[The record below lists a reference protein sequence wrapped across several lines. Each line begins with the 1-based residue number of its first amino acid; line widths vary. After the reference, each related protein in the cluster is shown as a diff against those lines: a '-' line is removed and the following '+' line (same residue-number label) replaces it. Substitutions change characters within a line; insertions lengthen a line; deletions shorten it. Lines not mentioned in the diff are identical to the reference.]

1 MKFLESEWRKIVL
14 YLALILV
21 LGALLAPWLFHFGRG
36 LVHQGPLSDGP
47 PPLPY
52 LHGALERSPFSRY
65 FNRAVMIVAFLGMIP
80 LIRSLRFRGWED
92 LQIRKNPCAIMDVF
106 AGSLLAG
113 GFLLFMGI
121 SFLYLG
127 FFIPEAEA
135 EWDIIPKLLGTAIA
149 VGILEELFFRG
160 GMLGVCLRKMSL
172 MAAVLLTSAVYAIV
186 HFLKPPRL
194 KLSED
199 EVVWSTG
206 FEMLGRIFEK
216 FSDWQTVTAE
226 FLTLLVLG
234 IVLAMA
240 RLRTKSLWLPIGLHA
255 GWVFSYQLYNKNTD
269 DGPTLAQ
276 WAPWVG
282 DDLKVGVIPLVVI
295 IITGALA
302 SLWIDLSRKPSA
314 KLVQDQSEP
323 EA

>member
-1 MKFLESEWRKIVL
+1 MKFLEPEWRKIVL
-14 YLALILV
+14 YLLLTLV
-21 LGALLAPWLFHFGRG
+21 LGSLLAPWLFHFGRG
-36 LVHQGPLSDGP
+36 LVHQGTLAEGP
-47 PPLPY
+47 APLPY

-92 LQIRKNPCAIMDVF
+92 LQIRRNPCAFMDII
-106 AGSLLAG
+106 AGSLLAA

-121 SFLYLG
+121 AFLYPGL
-127 FFIPEAEA
+127 FVPDPEAK
-135 EWDIIPKLLGTAIA
+135 WDIIPKLLGTAIA

-160 GMLGVCLRKMSL
+160 GMLGVCLRKMS
-172 MAAVLLTSAVYAIV
+172 MRAAVFLTSAVYAII

-199 EVVWSTG
+199 EVTWSTG
-206 FEMLGRIFEK
+206 FDTLGRVFER
-216 FSDWQTVTAE
+216 FTDWQTVTAE

-255 GWVFSYQLYNKNTD
+255 GWVFGYQLYNKVTD
-269 DGPTLAQ
+269 KGASLAEK
-276 WAPWVG
+276 APWVG
-282 DDLKVGVIPLVVI
+282 EDLKIGIIPLVVI

-314 KLVQDQSEP
+314 EVAQDSSEP
-323 EA
+323 KA